1 MVRKTFVV
9 LLVGLLLAS
18 VHVCAAQ
25 QLKRVPHIGFLFT
38 TSGLALQSRIDTFR
52 QGLRDLGYIEGQNI
66 IVEYRY
72 TEGKQDL
79 TTELAAELSR
89 LNVDLIVASSTPA
102 ILAIKKASTAM
113 PLVFTS
119 INDPVA
125 SGFVTS
131 LARPGGN
138 MTGLTILGP
147 ELSGKRLELLRSLS
161 QREAGG
167 CILESRCGSK
177 CVQLNPSCGLHTW
190 PTASISRGTRR

>member
-38 TSGLALQSRIDTFR
+38 TSGLALQSRIDAFR

-79 TTELAAELSR
+79 TTELAAEL
-89 LNVDLIVASSTPA
+89 I
-102 ILAIKKASTAM
+102 
-113 PLVFTS
+113 
-119 INDPVA
+119 
-125 SGFVTS
+125 
-131 LARPGGN
+131 RP
-138 MTGLTILGP
+138 
-147 ELSGKRLELLRSLS
+147 
-161 QREAGG
+161 
-167 CILESRCGSK
+167 K
-177 CVQLNPSCGLHTW
+177 C
-190 PTASISRGTRR
+190 

>member
-38 TSGLALQSRIDTFR
+38 TSGLALQSRIDAFR

-102 ILAIKKASTAM
+102 ILAIKKASTVM

-147 ELSGKRLELLRSLS
+147 ELSEKG
-161 QREAGG
+161 
-167 CILESRCGSK
+167 
-177 CVQLNPSCGLHTW
+177 
-190 PTASISRGTRR
+190 